1 MCKTLDMCFVWF
13 VVFFFHNVNAVFKRK
28 KRNSKTSVHLF

>member
-13 VVFFFHNVNAVFKRK
+13 VVFFHNVNAVFKRK
-28 KRNSKTSVHLF
+28 KKE